1 VNEVFQQLTGLGKV
15 TKLKHLWQ
23 SPFTLHQKVLEAIE
37 AEARLARGRKPARI
51 IAKMNALL
59 EPQIIEALYKA
70 SQAGVKVDLVVRGVC
85 ALRPGVPKL
94 SENIRVRSVVGR
106 FLEHSRIFHFRNGG
120 KPRVY
125 LSSADWMDRNFFRR
139 IEVCVPVLE
148 ARLQRRVVNEGL
160 KPYLEDNTQA
170 WDMQPD
176 GSYKRAKAPR
186 GKAKTAQRELLKE
199 LAGVRPRSTSGTRD

>member
-1 VNEVFQQLTGLGKV
+1 
-15 TKLKHLWQ
+15 
-23 SPFTLHQKVLEAIE
+23 
-37 AEARLARGRKPARI
+37 
-51 IAKMNALL
+51 M
-59 EPQIIEALYKA
+59 
-70 SQAGVKVDLVVRGVC
+70 KVDLIVRGVC

-94 SENIRVRSVVGR
+94 SENIRVRSIVGR

-139 IEVCVPVLE
+139 IEVCVPVIVP
-148 ARLQRRVVNEGL
+148 RLQRRVVNEGL

-176 GSYKRAKAPR
+176 GGYKRARAPR
-186 GKAKTAQRELLKE
+186 GKAKTAQLALLKE
-199 LAGVRPRSTSGTRD
+199 LAK

>member
-15 TKLKHLWQ
+15 SKLKHLWQ
-23 SPFTLHQKVLEAIE
+23 SPFTLHQKVIEAIE
-37 AEARLARGRKPARI
+37 AEARIARSKKPARI
-51 IAKMNALL
+51 VAKMNALL
-59 EPQIIEALYKA
+59 EPQTIEALYKA
-70 SQAGVKVDLVVRGVC
+70 SQAGVKVDLIVRGVC

-94 SENIRVRSVVGR
+94 SENIRVRSIVGR
-106 FLEHSRIFHFRNGG
+106 FLEHSRIFHFRNNG

-139 IEVCVPVLE
+139 IEICTPVLD
-148 ARLQRRVVNEGL
+148 AKLARRVMNEGL
-160 KPYLEDNTQA
+160 KPYLADNTQA

-186 GKAKTAQRELLKE
+186 GKARTSQLALLKE
-199 LAGVRPRSTSGTRD
+199 LAK